1 MKKIININ
9 LSGRV
14 IPIEDAAY
22 ESLQRYI
29 ESLRRYFAN
38 EEGRD
43 EIINDIESRIAELMN
58 EKVKKGAPAVS
69 EADIEEII
77 TAMGRIEDF
86 EEVDAAE
93 PTTASTAAGTGST
106 GSTQSNNPFSNFKA
120 PKGRLYR
127 DSADKIVGG
136 VSSGIA
142 NYLGIDPAIV
152 RIIFVLLMF
161 GAGTGFLL
169 YIILWIFV
177 PKRPL
182 LPTAT
187 KRFFRNPDDRILGG
201 VAGGIGAY
209 FNFQPW
215 TVRLIFAAP
224 LLLNILF
231 GILNGLFFNIH
242 GDIFPNILIGSF
254 TGTFILAYIILWI
267 ILPEAKSTYEK
278 MEMRGENVDVNRIK
292 QNVQSEMEN
301 FKTGAKAFGQ
311 EVKETAQTWSK
322 EAQGYVNTRGRSFA
336 QEVSQSAR
344 PVANGVGHI
353 IGVLLKA
360 FLFCVAG
367 FFALMFFV
375 IVIAFV
381 FGGFGE
387 IANNFVLEGFSQKF
401 LAWTSVLLVFG
412 VPMIALITW
421 LIRRIMR
428 VPTHSRYL
436 PWVFGG
442 LWVLGII
449 TAAIFG
455 GTMARSF
462 RYYNKTP
469 QEIAIT
475 QPGER
480 MIIGVQEPAIEYS
493 GTYSFING
501 DRHDNDGWDIT
512 NDSLKLSD
520 VKVRF
525 EKSEDANY
533 HVTVWKYSAGRN
545 RNEAAARAQQIA
557 YTVTSLDSLLNL
569 GSGFAV
575 GKEQKFRGQK
585 VIVTVRVPV
594 GKRVRFDES
603 VNDRLHSWN
612 VRIREK
618 GTYSRYRKEWDID
631 WDDDMYYDWKPGV
644 DYIMN
649 PDGELIDS
657 SQPIQQNKEGV
668 YEYKPTNKDSL
679 QRIIDEKERSLEED
693 RRRLREREERIEDA
707 PAAVDTSKG
716 TALKRDGSVGE
727 TVAGIPS
734 PVSPGTI

>member
-58 EKVKKGAPAVS
+58 DKVKKGAPAVS

-77 TAMGRIEDF
+77 TAMGRVEDF

-93 PTTASTAAGTGST
+93 PAAAATGASAGTSDKG
-106 GSTQSNNPFSNFKA
+106 GNNPFANFKT
-120 PKGRLYR
+120 PRGRLYR
-127 DSADKIVGG
+127 DSTDKIVGG
-136 VSSGIA
+136 VGSGIA
-142 NYLGIDPAIV
+142 NYLGIDPAII
-152 RIIFVLLMF
+152 RIILVLLMF
-161 GAGTGFLL
+161 GAGTGFFL
-169 YIILWIFV
+169 YILLWIFV

-182 LPTAT
+182 VSTAT

-224 LLLNILF
+224 LLLNIFF

-242 GDIFPNILIGSF
+242 GDVFPNFLIGSF

-292 QNVQSEMEN
+292 QNVQSEMES
-301 FKTGAKAFGQ
+301 FKTQAQAFGQ

-322 EAQGYVNTRGRSFA
+322 EAQGYVSTRGKSFA
-336 QEVSQSAR
+336 HEVSQSAR
-344 PVANGVGHI
+344 PVASG
-353 IGVLLKA
+353 IGQVIGILFKA
-360 FLFCVAG
+360 FIF
-367 FFALMFFV
+367 FFAGIFALAFFA

-387 IANNFVLEGFSQKF
+387 IANNFLLEGFSQKF
-401 LAWTSVLLVFG
+401 LAWTSILLVFG
-412 VPMIALITW
+412 VPLIAIITW

-428 VPTHSRYL
+428 VQSHSRYL

-442 LWVLGII
+442 LWVIGII
-449 TAAIFG
+449 FAAIFA
-455 GTMARSF
+455 GTMVRSN

-469 QEIAIT
+469 QEIAVT

-480 MIIGVQEPAIEYS
+480 MIIGVQEPPIQYS
-493 GTYSFING
+493 GTYSFLN
-501 DRHDNDGWDIT
+501 DDDNDSEGWDIT
-512 NDSLKLSD
+512 NDSLKLSNI
-520 VKVRF
+520 KLRF

-545 RNEAAARAQQIA
+545 RNEAAARASQIA

-575 GKEQKFRGQK
+575 GKDQKFRGQK

-618 GTYSRYRKEWDID
+618 NTYSRYRKEWDID
-631 WDDDMYYDWKPGV
+631 WDDDLYYEWKPGV

-668 YEYKPTNKDSL
+668 YEYKPTNEDSL

-693 RRRLREREERIEDA
+693 RRRLQERQNRVEDA
-707 PAAVDTSKG
+707 PAAIDT
-716 TALKRDGSVGE
+716 TDRVTVRRDGSVGE